1 MKRSASEPG
10 LNVVNDTREITHPL
24 LAQVMSTSLMGNN
37 VFFLCRQWLS
47 TVKVLWGI
55 EDMKS
60 SRFLAPADVH

>member
-10 LNVVNDTREITHPL
+10 LNVVIDTREITHPL
-24 LAQVMSTSLMGNN
+24 LAQVISTSLMCNN

-55 EDMKS
+55 EGMKI

>member
-1 MKRSASEPG
+1 MKRSASELG
-10 LNVVNDTREITHPL
+10 LNVVIDTREITHPL

>member
-10 LNVVNDTREITHPL
+10 LNVVIDTREITHPL
-24 LAQVMSTSLMGNN
+24 LAQVISTSLMCCN
-37 VFFLCRQWLS
+37 VFFLYRQWLS

-55 EDMKS
+55 EGMKI